1 MNWSMPSMLLFR
13 PRSINKSYTND
24 CEYCAKKA
32 IEKKEA
38 LSRIIDFYFF
48 IFLEGGYTNHF
59 LNIFKLHHIHATYQG
74 WLMFYSITYCFTVR
88 VQAES
93 LVNEENIFK
102 LLRQIGRHSLIC
114 QVKRW
119 GLYHSTSALILMWHQ
134 LSRPTIFFES
144 WGLILGV
151 SKKGKSTQE
160 RNKK

>member
-24 CEYCAKKA
+24 CEYCAKRA
-32 IEKKEA
+32 IEKRRSAKSA
-38 LSRIIDFYFF
+38 DYWFLFFYFF
-48 IFLEGGYTNHF
+48 IFLEGGGYTNHF
-59 LNIFKLHHIHATYQG
+59 FNIFKLHHIHATYQG

-114 QVKRW
+114 QVKRL
-119 GLYHSTSALILMWHQ
+119 GLYHFTSALILMWHQ
-134 LSRPTIFFES
+134 LSRPTIFWVMRSYIRGF
-144 WGLILGV
+144 
-151 SKKGKSTQE
+151 
-160 RNKK
+160 